1 MFALVFVSP
10 PQAGQC
16 SQGGLV
22 CPSWFASCLGEGG
35 GGERG
40 AGVDNRIYNSFGGR
54 EKRGM
59 AIF

>member
-1 MFALVFVSP
+1 MLP
-10 PQAGQC
+10 
-16 SQGGLV
+16 GGTSLSVVV
-22 CPSWFASCLGEGG
+22 CFLSGGG

>member
-1 MFALVFVSP
+1 MLP
-10 PQAGQC
+10 
-16 SQGGLV
+16 GGTSLSVVV
-22 CPSWFASCLGEGG
+22 CFLSGGGG

-40 AGVDNRIYNSFGGR
+40 AGLDNRIYNSIGGR